1 MIPLI
6 SASSMEKEEMC
17 CGTCCWFY
25 GEMTDGE
32 GFCALRDPS
41 INETR
46 CDYLCAFELYI
57 SRKYMRHCRAV
68 LLQAKRYTS
77 DKHEPPIYRMPDPKE
92 LGKAIKFACTY
103 IKVFS
108 EL

>member
-1 MIPLI
+1 
-6 SASSMEKEEMC
+6 MEQEEKC
-17 CGTCCWFY
+17 CGNCCWFY

-32 GFCALRDPS
+32 GFCALRNPI

-46 CDYLCAFELYI
+46 CDFLCDLELHV

-68 LLQAKRYTS
+68 LLQANRYRRDQNVPS
-77 DKHEPPIYRMPDPKE
+77 IYRMPDPEE

-108 EL
+108 GL